1 MYSGE
6 AVEKA
11 ELAAQLL
18 GILVVAPVP
27 AESRDYFG
35 SKILASA
42 RHTWSGVRKFPIL
55 VWAVTNSGGCSKKV
69 LSNLDWLG
77 EFSKI
82 PTWPDPRLGH
92 PGLVPSGD
100 WVHLEKD
107 FACISILCLFFP
119 PSNTDIRYQD
129 DWRCKKRSPSIRT
142 FQGNSS
148 LPVGSP
154 IWLETVNGLAVCY
167 GLAEDRIWANDSDL
181 TFWLKPGI
189 MEPGLGGII
198 PIAGRKSCVSETWS
212 FAQIE
217 WVFNQ
222 QEWLFNQQEYDNMN
236 GSKEVRA

>member
-55 VWAVTNSGGCSKKV
+55 VWAVTNSDGCSKQV

-82 PTWPDPRLGH
+82 PTWPDPCLGH

-107 FACISILCLFFP
+107 LACISILCLFFP
-119 PSNTDIRYQD
+119 PSNTDIKMIEDVKRGLHVSRHSRGIRLSLLAAQFGSRPSTAWLCAMASRRIESGQMIVTSHSDWSLESWNQD
-129 DWRCKKRSPSIRT
+129 WGESSP
-142 FQGNSS
+142 
-148 LPVGSP
+148 
-154 IWLETVNGLAVCY
+154 
-167 GLAEDRIWANDSDL
+167 
-181 TFWLKPGI
+181 
-189 MEPGLGGII
+189 
-198 PIAGRKSCVSETWS
+198 
-212 FAQIE
+212 
-217 WVFNQ
+217 
-222 QEWLFNQQEYDNMN
+222 
-236 GSKEVRA
+236 